1 MPHGPA
7 GWRLV
12 RLPCR
17 FQGIFGSAWAA
28 LPGGGGGEGGLRV
41 WCLVPT
47 VPGLHASPRHNA
59 ASLLS
64 SRSGLDNLSTFFFS
78 PIFYEIQQILL
89 WRKLPGQWETGICQ
103 QTEPV

>member
-1 MPHGPA
+1 MAPGPSALQIPGHLWLCVGSLA
-7 GWRLV
+7 GGW
-12 RLPCR
+12 
-17 FQGIFGSAWAA
+17 
-28 LPGGGGGEGGLRV
+28 GGEGGLRV